1 MLRTEGQLQQSCRL
15 DAPAADTSDDEGS
28 YRERYNAS
36 TPSLEEQLEE
46 HLCPFKSAGIVSLR
60 EHPIRTVY

>member
-1 MLRTEGQLQQSCRL
+1 MLRTDGQPQQSCRL

-36 TPSLEEQLEE
+36 TPNLGE